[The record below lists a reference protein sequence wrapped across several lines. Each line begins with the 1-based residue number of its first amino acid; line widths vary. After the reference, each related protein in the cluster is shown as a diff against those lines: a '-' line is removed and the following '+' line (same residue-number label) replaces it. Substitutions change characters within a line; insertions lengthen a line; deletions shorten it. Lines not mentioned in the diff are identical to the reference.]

1 MKLDTKIYEQR
12 MQKTLSSM
20 EENLITIRAGQANP
34 NVLAKVTF
42 EYYGEPT
49 LLNTMADIKV
59 TDSKT
64 IAITPYDRSTLKAME
79 KAILASDIG
88 ITPSNDGSVIRLI
101 FPQPS
106 EERRR
111 ELGKQVQKYAE
122 EAKVAI
128 RNIRRDANEDTK
140 KQKKDSVMTEDEA
153 KQSDKLVQD
162 MTDKFIKKVDE
173 LSAKKTD
180 EIMKI

>member
-1 MKLDTKIYEQR
+1 MKLDTKTYEQR
-12 MQKTLSSM
+12 MQKTIASF
-20 EENLITIRAGQANP
+20 EENIGTIRAGQANP
-34 NVLAKVTF
+34 AVLAKVSF
-42 EYYGEPT
+42 EYYGAPT
-49 LLNTMADIKV
+49 PINTMADIKA

-64 IAITPYDRSTLKAME
+64 ITVTPYDRTTLKAME

-101 FPQPS
+101 FPQPT

-111 ELGKQVQKYAE
+111 ELGKQVQKYGE
-122 EAKVAI
+122 DAKVAI
-128 RNIRRDANEDTK
+128 RNIRRDANDDTK
-140 KQKKDSVMTEDEA
+140 KQKKDSLMTEDEA

-162 MTDKFIKKVDE
+162 MTDKYIKKVEEIAD
-173 LSAKKTD
+173 KKIA